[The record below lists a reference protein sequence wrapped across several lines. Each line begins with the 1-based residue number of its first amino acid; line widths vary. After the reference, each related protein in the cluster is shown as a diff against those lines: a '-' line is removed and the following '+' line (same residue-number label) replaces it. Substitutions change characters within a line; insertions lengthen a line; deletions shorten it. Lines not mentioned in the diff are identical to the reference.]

1 MGTNNPKTSM
11 FPIESVSGPF
21 VRSSDLADHLFRLRL
36 RGRKRRLLCHV
47 FDPTRV
53 AVALLGDEPEVK
65 VAHFFHQGQVVDAL
79 DSRRNLDR
87 RDESVKD
94 RPEVCIL
101 SLSHVAEVQ
110 KVTTGLHNDG
120 SST

>member
-1 MGTNNPKTSM
+1 MPSANPWRSQCSDQKPCSIWSSRPRNCMGTNNPKTSM

-47 FDPTRV
+47 FDPTRL

-65 VAHFFHQGQVVDAL
+65 VAHFFHQGQV
-79 DSRRNLDR
+79 
-87 RDESVKD
+87 
-94 RPEVCIL
+94 
-101 SLSHVAEVQ
+101 
-110 KVTTGLHNDG
+110 
-120 SST
+120 